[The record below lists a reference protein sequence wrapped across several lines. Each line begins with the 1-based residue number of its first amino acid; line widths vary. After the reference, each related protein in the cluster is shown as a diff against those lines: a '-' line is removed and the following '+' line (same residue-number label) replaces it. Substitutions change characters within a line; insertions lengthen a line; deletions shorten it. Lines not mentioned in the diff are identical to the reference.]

1 MPFTT
6 VSPRKVV
13 SQLFLRDQNNM
24 YENRQEGTLA
34 SGAASAT
41 YPVGRLVFRVI
52 GLTDAAWTP
61 VTNIGTQAVITNEF
75 AILAGDRSE
84 IFSDVVHT
92 TGTASKIIYFSD
104 RVTLD
109 KKSFRDLNTVI
120 ASDSDMATVA
130 TLLQRQNIVFHERA
144 ATYASPYE
152 V

>member
-6 VSPRKVV
+6 VLPRKLA

-52 GLTDAAWTP
+52 GTTDAAWTP
-61 VTNIGTQAVITNEF
+61 VTNIGTECVITNEF
-75 AILAGDRSE
+75 AILAGDRTE
-84 IFSDVVHT
+84 IFADVVHT

-109 KKSFRDLNTVI
+109 KASFRALNTVI
-120 ASDSDMATVA
+120 ATDNNMATVA
-130 TLLQRQNIVFHERA
+130 TLLQRQQIVFHERA
-144 ATYASPYE
+144 ADYTSPYE